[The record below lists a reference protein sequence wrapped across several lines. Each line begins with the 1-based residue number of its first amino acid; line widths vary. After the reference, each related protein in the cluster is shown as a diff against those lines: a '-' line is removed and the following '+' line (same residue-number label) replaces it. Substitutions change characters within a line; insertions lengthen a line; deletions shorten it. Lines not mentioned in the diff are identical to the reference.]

1 MNLQRLA
8 GMALI
13 ASFVFLILNFVV
25 GPPGVSQAPDVET
38 ALQAI
43 RDQQGLYVLAN
54 VISGIAVLL
63 PAVGFLLLALRLRGK
78 QNPWPINL
86 GTAAFLIGALLG
98 LIHVYRITVDPR
110 PYLETVI
117 ERVTP
122 PTLFTIFGFVILAG
136 AFLFG
141 VAFLQSGLPKWVGY
155 MLTGYAAISAAVV
168 LITGIPVFP
177 AVMLLYLI
185 YPVVG
190 IVLLRRPVARSA
202 NVGLASE

>member
-63 PAVGFLLLALRLRGK
+63 PAVGLLLLALHLRGK
-78 QNPWPINL
+78 QDPWPINL
-86 GTAAFLIGALLG
+86 GTTAFLIGALLG

-177 AVMLLYLI
+177 AVVLLYPVIL
-185 YPVVG
+185 VVG
-190 IVLLRRPVARSA
+190 IVLFRRPASHE
-202 NVGLASE
+202 VGI